1 MFGVIPMQA
10 HIYIFLNFVFE
21 KVFNYEKHFHGQ
33 SINANDTFWCNLSH
47 WPITYERFKPSKV
60 NFELS
65 PYYHID
71 RLHNKIP
78 TQQPHTVFIKHFKN
92 TKDKIDMIFGLPKA
106 WLLCEV

>member
-1 MFGVIPMQA
+1 MP
-10 HIYIFLNFVFE
+10 IYIYIYMNFVFE

-33 SINANDTFWCNLSH
+33 SINANDSFWHNFSY
-47 WPITYERFKPSKV
+47 WPITYERFKLAKV

-78 TQQPHTVFIKHFKN
+78 TQHPHTIFTKHLKN
-92 TKDKIDMIFGLPKA
+92 TKNKTYKIFGL
-106 WLLCEV
+106 